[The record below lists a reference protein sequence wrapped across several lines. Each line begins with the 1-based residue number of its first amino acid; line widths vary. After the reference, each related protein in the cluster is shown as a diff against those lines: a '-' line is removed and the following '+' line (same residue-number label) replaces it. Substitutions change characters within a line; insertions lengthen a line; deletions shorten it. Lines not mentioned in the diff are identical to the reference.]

1 MKNIKK
7 MIYIGLVSIC
17 MITMFGG
24 CKSDHSDSKEV
35 VIYTSV
41 DQVYSEPILKEF
53 ENKTGIKVVVK
64 YDVEAAKT
72 TGLVNKLIAEKDNP
86 QADVFWNGE
95 FAQTILLKEKELLM
109 SYESDNMQGIPAQY
123 RDAEGYWYGFGGRA
137 RVIIINTNLLSEDEY
152 PTSIYDFLDSSY
164 DAEKIAIAYPLFGTT
179 ATHASALYGVL
190 GSEKGKEFFEKI
202 KARDIRIVDGNSV
215 VRDLVASGDAMFG
228 LTDTDDAAGAIAKGA
243 PVTVVFPDQNEEGLG
258 TLIVPN
264 TVAIVKDGPNTE
276 EGKLLLEYLL
286 STEVEEKLM
295 ASGWFQI
302 SFRGVQS
309 ENNCFET
316 DHIKGMEAS
325 LTAIYKNI
333 ESVKKEL
340 GEIFI
345 R

>member
-1 MKNIKK
+1 MKDIKKNI
-7 MIYIGLVSIC
+7 IIGFVSLF
-17 MITMFGG
+17 MITMLGG
-24 CKSDHSDSKEV
+24 CKPNHSNSKEV

-53 ENKTGIKVVVK
+53 ENKTGIKVLVK

-95 FAQTILLKEKELLM
+95 FAQTILLKEKDILTP
-109 SYESDNMQGIPAQY
+109 YESDNIEGIPAQY
-123 RDAEGYWYGFGGRA
+123 RDTNGYWYGFGGRA
-137 RVIIINTNLLSEDEY
+137 RVIIINTNLLSQDEY

-190 GSEKGKEFFEKI
+190 GNEKGKSFFEQV
-202 KARDIRIVDGNSV
+202 KARNVRIVDGNSV
-215 VRDLVASGDAMFG
+215 VRDLVANGDAIFG

-264 TVAIVKDGPNTE
+264 TVALVKNGPNTE

-286 STEVEEKLM
+286 STEVEEQLM
-295 ASGWFQI
+295 DSGWFQI

-309 ENNCFET
+309 ENSYFET
-316 DHIKGMEAS
+316 DNIKGMEAS
-325 LTAIYKNI
+325 LTDIYKNI